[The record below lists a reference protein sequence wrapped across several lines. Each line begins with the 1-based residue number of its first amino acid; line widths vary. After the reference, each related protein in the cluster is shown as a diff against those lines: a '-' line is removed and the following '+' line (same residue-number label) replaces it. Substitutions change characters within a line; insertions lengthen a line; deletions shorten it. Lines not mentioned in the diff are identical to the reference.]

1 MADSMTPPTL
11 AQVIAQH
18 APAYRAAYAARMP
31 SFHLKALDRLESCGT
46 EDAGRVFYQC
56 PQCDDWQMA
65 PASCG
70 HRACNACGH
79 HKALAW
85 QAKQEA
91 RLLPVNYALVTF
103 TVPAELRSLFRSNQ
117 KLCYDLLF
125 QESYGTLRDI
135 AADPK
140 HLGGE
145 VGLTGVLH
153 TWTRDL
159 RYHPHVH
166 YIMPAGAW
174 KNGKWLYPKA
184 LKNGSDYFLNV
195 KVLATRMRN
204 RMMQI
209 IQREHPELKR
219 NLPAHA
225 WRKRWNVQIQPVGK
239 GDTAL
244 GYLARYVQKS
254 AIDASRILQSDKHGV
269 TISWTD
275 RKSGVKQTQKL
286 AGNDFLQRFL
296 QHVLPT
302 GLTRVRHFGFLSA
315 AAKCTFAAIRSH
327 LGDSERILP
336 PSTPAAEPAQPPNS
350 NETSDATQPLAADG
364 PPKKHCCPRC
374 NVVMK
379 FGEFWP
385 ANKAGRGPPGY
396 NPKPGEAVQRQL
408 GLKFEEVAPTATNG
422 KGRE

>member
-1 MADSMTPPTL
+1 MRPTL

-31 SFHLKALDRLESCGT
+31 EFHLRALERLENCGT

-56 PQCDDWQMA
+56 PQCEDWQMV

-79 HKALAW
+79 HKTLAW
-85 QAKQEA
+85 QARQEA

-103 TVPAELRSLFRSNQ
+103 TIPAEFRSLFRAQ
-117 KLCYDLLF
+117 QRLCYDLLF

-135 AADPK
+135 AADPE
-140 HLGGE
+140 HLGGD

-159 RYHPHVH
+159 RYHPHIH

-174 KNGKWLYPKA
+174 KDGKWVHPKA
-184 LKNGSDYFLNV
+184 LENGSNYFLNV
-195 KVLATRMRN
+195 HVLATRMRN
-204 RMMQI
+204 RMMKV
-209 IQREHPELKR
+209 IQREHPELKDS
-219 NLPAHA
+219 LGAKV

-254 AIDASRILQSDKHGV
+254 AIDASRIIHTDPQGV
-269 TISWTD
+269 TIGWTD
-275 RKSGVKQTQKL
+275 RKSGVKQTKKL
-286 AGNDFLQRFL
+286 AGNDFLHRFL

-315 AAKCTFAAIRSH
+315 AAKRKFQAIRTY
-327 LGDSERILP
+327 LQGDPCASARSDAASP
-336 PSTPAAEPAQPPNS
+336 PPPDPSDAAQP
-350 NETSDATQPLAADG
+350 SDPTQPLAADA
-364 PPKKHCCPRC
+364 PPRKHCCPRC

-396 NPKPGEAVQRQL
+396 DPKPGEAVQRLL
-408 GLKFEEVAPTATNG
+408 GLKFEEPAAKG

>member
-1 MADSMTPPTL
+1 L

-31 SFHLKALDRLESCGT
+31 AFHLKALERLENCGT
-46 EDAGRVFYQC
+46 EEAGRVFYQC
-56 PQCDDWQMA
+56 PQCEDWQMA

-85 QAKQEA
+85 QAKQES

-103 TVPAELRSLFRSNQ
+103 TVPAEFRSLFRANQ

-140 HLGGE
+140 HLGGAI
-145 VGLTGVLH
+145 GLTGVLH
-153 TWTRDL
+153 TWKRDL
-159 RYHPHVH
+159 GYHPHIH

-174 KNGKWLYPKA
+174 KNGQWLHPKA
-184 LKNGSDYFLNV
+184 LQNGSDYFLNV

-219 NLPAHA
+219 SLPATA
-225 WRKRWNVQIQPVGK
+225 WRKPWNVQIQPVGK

-254 AIDASRILQSDKHGV
+254 AIDASRIIHTDQQGV
-269 TISWTD
+269 TIRWTD
-275 RKSGVKQTQKL
+275 RKSGVKQTKKL
-286 AGNDFLQRFL
+286 AGNDFLHRFL

-302 GLTRVRHFGFLSA
+302 GLTRVRHYGFLSA
-315 AAKCTFAAIRSH
+315 AAKRTYTAIRAN
-327 LGDSERILP
+327 LQAD
-336 PSTPAAEPAQPPNS
+336 PSATARSDAASPQPPNPS
-350 NETSDATQPLAADG
+350 NQAATSDPTQPLAADT
-364 PPKKHCCPRC
+364 PSKQHCCPRC

-385 ANKAGRGPPGY
+385 AHKAGRGPPGY
-396 NPKPGEAVQRQL
+396 NPKPGAAVPRQL
-408 GLKFEEVAPTATNG
+408 GLKFEEQNATASIG
-422 KGRE
+422 KGRA